1 MSNSILIIDT
11 PKTCGDC
18 PLCIFTADEK
28 RRMGYCNTSDEDYY
42 CKVLE
47 RFMEYDKV
55 DGGVDIFSKPTDCPL
70 QAESEDIISND
81 ITKAGSQ
88 IEMLVDDTWIK
99 GTVIEGYRYQ
109 DGIVTIETAD
119 GHRYWCGQDRT
130 DIYRRIK
137 EN

>member
-1 MSNSILIIDT
+1 M
-11 PKTCGDC
+11 
-18 PLCIFTADEK
+18 ADIELVIKIPEEDLEWIEK
-28 RRMGYCNTSDEDYY
+28 
-42 CKVLE
+42 
-47 RFMEYDKV
+47 
-55 DGGVDIFSKPTDCPL
+55 
-70 QAESEDIISND
+70 QAEKLNISKADVICRCISGMKLYSTTFIEKSEDIISED

-88 IEMLVDDTWIK
+88 IEMLVDGTWIK
-99 GTVIEGYRYQ
+99 GTVVEGYRYQ